1 MGPLQYMVVGFEA
14 PQFKQNILPE
24 IRALCDLETIRV
36 RDLVFVSKD
45 AKGKISSMELDEAL
59 PGERKDLADFLRG
72 EDVWFEREDVEL
84 AGEYLPHDSVVAL
97 ILFEHIWSLRLDA
110 AVKLANA
117 HLAQASTSPE
127 IANVIE
133 YRLTVRE

>member
-45 AKGKISSMELDEAL
+45 ANGKVSSMELDEAL
-59 PGERKDLADFLRG
+59 PDGRKDMAEFLRG
-72 EDVWFEREDVEL
+72 EDLWFEKEDVEL
-84 AGEYLPHDSVVAL
+84 AGEYLPDDSVVAL
-97 ILFEHIWSLRLDA
+97 ILFEHVWSLRLDA
-110 AVKLANA
+110 AVKVANENLESA
-117 HLAQASTSPE
+117 ASTRE

-133 YRLTVRE
+133 YRLTVRD